1 LSGLFG
7 SGQGKPMA
15 TQAQRAN
22 GVQVQASNW
31 GKGLPIVYGRAR
43 VSGNLIWYGDFQA
56 VEHKQQVGKGGGGG
70 ASTSYTYSS
79 SFALALCEGPIQ
91 KLGTIWKGSGTLALG
106 DINGTLKTGAAG
118 QSPWS
123 HWSGNEA
130 LSYPYVAYV
139 GCLNIKLGSS
149 PHVPNLNFEVY
160 GLLPFNSGTVDD
172 AEPSAILQDLLTS
185 ATHGIGFGAL
195 GDLSLF
201 RDYCVANSIFISPV
215 VDQETTML
223 QLIKKLLA
231 VTNSNAVWS
240 GGTLE
245 IIPYSDQTATGN
257 GVTYT
262 PDFTSKADLGPDDFK
277 KPLRIERKPL
287 SSAYNCIRVEYVD
300 RSNNYVT
307 SVAEAKD
314 QADIDRRGVRSMET
328 IQAHAIKD
336 GALAQR
342 VAQWALQRNLYIRNT
357 FRTTIDMRH
366 FARSPGEIV
375 TLTDPQLNLD
385 HLPVRLTEV
394 HESSDNELE
403 IVAEEFAEG
412 VSESAGY
419 AIEPAAGF
427 TPNTEGAPDT
437 TQVPV
442 LFRAPQ
448 FLCDQPE
455 VWMGVAGTGK
465 NWGGAHVWVSY
476 DNVSYTQ
483 VGTVYPGCRYGTL
496 SAGLAT
502 SASDPDT
509 ANNFGVALDG
519 PGELNGGSQADA
531 DEMVTLMLVDQELVA
546 YSSTTLNG
554 DGTYTLGGGYLRRG
568 CYNTAIA
575 AHAAGAPWLRLD
587 DHFFRWPFDP
597 GDAGKTVYIKLQAF
611 NLYGGGTE
619 DLANLTAVTYTL
631 GQAEEI
637 PDVPAD
643 PIDLAVSPRANGNHI
658 AWKLPNPA
666 AVVESSVQYSTDG
679 NTWSDLRVVG
689 GESVDHHF
697 DGPAAYYYRVASRGN
712 SYQFSNW
719 TTTPGATTGG
729 SADNVPDGNSRG
741 TTDVTFLDT
750 GRPIKLHRP
759 TGGIDV
765 SADDFS
771 QHSEV
776 TNHIGGLGQNWIGLD
791 TQAHDGSTYGRF
803 AMSHRDSA
811 GRPIKLWRQT
821 GGIDVSADDFS
832 QHSEVTNHIGGL
844 YQNWIGLDTQ
854 AHDGS
859 TYGRFAMSHRD
870 SAGRPIKLWRQTGG
884 IDVTADDL
892 SKHDEV
898 SQHLGGL
905 NNPVVGPAGVDFS
918 LGYANKHGGNI
929 PAGSGIATTLDHGFL
944 KGSPGDPNDMGSVP
958 DSADRFAWKA
968 TQQTALLTQ
977 KAADNEV
984 IDPAGTSADFWRGA
998 ALTGDG
1004 GFGGN
1009 PVSAGGG
1016 GSAAN
1021 KDGRG
1026 NIAYHRVKPGQQ
1038 VGVYFDV
1045 RTAATGTSAARFYAV
1060 FVDEAR
1066 SSIKG
1071 YCGPARESAVGT
1083 DYGTVVP
1090 VPAAA
1095 AWVRLVFETH
1105 DSGSGGTAP
1114 VLGNPRL
1121 LVDSQTITKPGG
1133 ARIGDGRNLIALNTA
1148 GYATQYQV
1156 SGGWSEIYNSGDN
1169 TYTVNEGASV
1179 YQVGSAQVDYN
1190 NWSSPHLAPGTKFH
1204 FAANDPGYAGGA
1216 VTLVYSTD
1224 PKQVMNQDGLFY
1236 LGDWT
1241 TGASGGGGGG
1251 GGGGKICVGASM
1263 LLNRSFRA
1271 SRACTGARLVLA
1283 RGFKMR
1289 GVCRASAAHPRS
1301 GPAVRLVAENGAAC
1315 VWAKGTGFEQ
1325 PDGSTVLAEDMLGK
1339 PVLTAKGESVVTD
1352 VEDLGTQKLMTIT
1365 TTPPGMSYGAGEDWD
1380 NFMIG
1385 HNTVCP

>member
-7 SGQGKPMA
+7 SGQGKPLA

-22 GVQVQASNW
+22 GIQVQASNW

-870 SAGRPIKLWRQTGG
+870 SSGRPVKLHRPTGG
-884 IDVTADDL
+884 IDVSADDF
-892 SKHDEV
+892 
-898 SQHLGGL
+898 SQHSEVTNHIGGL
-905 NNPVVGPAGVDFS
+905 NVNTVNMDSQVTD
-918 LGYANKHGGNI
+918 
-929 PAGSGIATTLDHGFL
+929 GS
-944 KGSPGDPNDMGSVP
+944 S
-958 DSADRFAWKA
+958 RFAWKA
-968 TQQTALLTQ
+968 SQQTALLTHVG
-977 KAADNEV
+977 AANCV
-984 IDPAGTSADFWRGA
+984 HDPMGKSADFWAGMYMPN
-998 ALTGDG
+998 GDG
-1004 GFGGN
+1004 TFTG
-1009 PVSAGGG
+1009 PSR
-1016 GSAAN
+1016 AAN
-1021 KDGRG
+1021 QNGYGYSMDGRG
-1026 NIAYHRVKPGQQ
+1026 NFAQYSIDAG
-1038 VGVYFDV
+1038 DV
-1045 RTAATGTSAARFYAV
+1045 AVIKFGIVTAATGTASGGAYGV
-1060 FVDEAR
+1060 FKDANGNMT
-1066 SSIKG
+1066 G
-1071 YCGPARESAVGT
+1071 YCGGVQCSAVGS
-1083 DYGTVVP
+1083 YSSGA
-1090 VPAAA
+1090 VPAPANT
-1095 AWVRLVFETH
+1095 VSLQFQFGCGGG
-1105 DSGSGGTAP
+1105 SSGGTAP
-1114 VLGNPRL
+1114 KIGNIQL
-1121 LVDSQTITKPGG
+1121 LIGHQTIGEPGG
-1133 ARIGDGRNLIALNTA
+1133 QRVGDGRSLIALNTG

-1156 SGGWSEIYNSGDN
+1156 SGGWSETYNSGDE

-1179 YQVGSAQVDYN
+1179 YQIGSAQVDYN
-1190 NWSSPHLAPGTKFH
+1190 SWASPHLAPGTKFH

-1263 LLNRSFRA
+1263 LLNHAFRA
-1271 SRACTGARLVLA
+1271 SRACPGARLVLA
-1283 RGFKMR
+1283 HGFKLR
-1289 GVCRASAAHPRS
+1289 GVCRASATHPRS

-1339 PVLTAKGESVVTD
+1339 PVLTAKGESVVTG

-1365 TTPPGMSYGAGEDWD
+1365 TTPPGMSYGAGEDWG